1 MTAFQAFLL
10 GLIQGLTEFLPV
22 SSSGHIELGS
32 YILNIENSENL
43 TFSLVVHAATVLS
56 TIVVFRKDLL
66 QLLSGVLK
74 FRKNDETIYVSR
86 LLFSAIPV
94 AIVGIFFKDSVELLF
109 TGNIIL
115 VGSSLLITSC
125 LLAFAHF
132 KKGDLSGKIGFL
144 HSFIIGISQALAVV
158 PGISRSG
165 ATIATGLLLGN
176 DRKEVTRFSF
186 LMVLIPILGAVFLDI
201 VKGDFNNEASIGSVP
216 LLVGFI
222 TAFIAGIVACKL
234 MIKLVARGNLI
245 YFALYCLIIALIAI
259 FAG

>member
-1 MTAFQAFLL
+1 MTLFQAFLL

-22 SSSGHIELGS
+22 SSSGHLEFGN
-32 YILNIENSENL
+32 YFLNIENSENL

-56 TIVVFRKDLL
+56 TIVVFRKDIIHLVA
-66 QLLSGVLK
+66 GALK
-74 FRKNDETIYVSR
+74 FTKNSESDYIAR

-94 AIVGIFFKDSVELLF
+94 AVVGIFFKDKIELLF
-109 TGNIIL
+109 TGNLLL
-115 VGSSLLITSC
+115 VGSSLLITAG

-132 KKGDLSGKIGFL
+132 KKGDLSGKINFL

-176 DRKEVTRFSF
+176 DRKEVARFSF

-201 VKGDFNNEASIGSVP
+201 VKGDFSNQVSIGLFP
-216 LLVGFI
+216 LFVGFV
-222 TAFIAGIVACKL
+222 TAFFAGLLACKI
-234 MIKLVARGNLI
+234 MIKVVTRGNLI
-245 YFALYCLIIALIAI
+245 YFAIYCLIIALIAI

>member
-1 MTAFQAFLL
+1 MTVFQAFLL

-22 SSSGHIELGS
+22 SSSGHLELGS
-32 YILNIENSENL
+32 FFLNIENSENL
-43 TFSLVVHAATVLS
+43 TFTLVVHAATVLS
-56 TIVVFRKDLL
+56 TIVVFRKDII
-66 QLLSGVLK
+66 QLFKGVLE
-74 FRKNDETIYVSR
+74 FRKNDETNYIAL

-94 AIVGIFFKDSVELLF
+94 AIVGIFFKENVEMLF
-109 TGNIIL
+109 TENLVL
-115 VGSSLLITSC
+115 VGFSLLITAS

-132 KKGDLSGKIGFL
+132 KKGDQTGKIGFL

-176 DRKEVTRFSF
+176 DRKEVARFSF
-186 LMVLIPILGAVFLDI
+186 LMVLIPILGAVFLSI
-201 VKGDFNNEASIGSVP
+201 IKGDFSDETRLGIIP

-222 TAFIAGIVACKL
+222 SAFVSGLAACKL
-234 MIKLVARGNLI
+234 MIKLVTRGNLI